1 MKNLLISAIA
11 TFLVFIIVNNVKAQV
26 QPDNPE
32 YMAGWN
38 YYNTSMSNVKWNI
51 TTYGASTVEFKNKAG
66 AVIFT
71 STISGYDVN
80 QLSAMAEIFRN
91 WQAIYEDLYQSSGD
105 IYYRGASDLL
115 ENYALNPGLMFYGGP
130 NDSW

>member
-1 MKNLLISAIA
+1 MKNLLTIA
-11 TFLVFIIVNNVKAQV
+11 LLIFFVVITGKVKAQV
-26 QPDNPE
+26 QPDNVQ

-80 QLSAMAEIFRN
+80 QLSAMAVIFSS
-91 WQAIYEDLYQSSGD
+91 WQAIYEDLYQSTGD
-105 IYYRGASDLL
+105 IYYRGAGDLL
-115 ENYALNPGLMFYGGP
+115 ENYALNPGLMFWSGP